1 MNHKFAILWLHNGI
15 ASCTGGHCG
24 GMVSQ
29 PKVSRSTLTQIERLV
44 GRLPSWMKPTAAA
57 VVQRTPLLP
66 HSQHNPSPSG
76 IYPLRTAFSPKKY
89 SHEVP
94 MQRNCTNNVNS
105 CYGHTTPIVPNYY
118 YQTANQGCDSEMHS
132 PAYEMMPPLEYDMPR
147 PSNGMPRLAYE
158 PPPRLRQPVQGFN
171 RTRNLNGLRMNC

>member
-76 IYPLRTAFSPKKY
+76 IYPLRTAFSPKEY

-94 MQRNCTNNVNS
+94 MQRTRTNNVHS
-105 CYGHTTPIVPNYY
+105 CYCHTTPIVPNHYH
-118 YQTANQGCDSEMHS
+118 QTADQRGDSGHS
-132 PAYEMMPPLEYDMPR
+132 LPYEMPPLEYDMPR
-147 PSNGMPRLAYE
+147 LSNGMPRLAYE
-158 PPPRLRQPVQGFN
+158 PSPRLRQPVQGFN
-171 RTRNLNGLRMNC
+171 QTRNLNGLRMNC

>member
-66 HSQHNPSPSG
+66 HRQHNLSPSG
-76 IYPLRTAFSPKKY
+76 IYPLKTAFSPKEY

-94 MQRNCTNNVNS
+94 TQRTCPNVHS
-105 CYGHTTPIVPNYY
+105 CCCHTTPIVPNHYH
-118 YQTANQGCDSEMHS
+118 QTANQRGDSEMPS
-132 PAYEMMPPLEYDMPR
+132 LAYEMPALEYDMPR
-147 PSNGMPRLAYE
+147 LSKGMPRLAYE
-158 PPPRLRQPVQGFN
+158 PSPRLRQPVQGFN
-171 RTRNLNGLRMNC
+171 HTRNLNGLRMNC